1 MILMCSLWPLLLG
14 NTMLHLVLLG
24 IFEAQSVTVAQQ
36 RAVKAL
42 IAEVKIL
49 PATCDETYDS
59 VDEERKF
66 ITLQS
71 LFSDTIEKCKNTP
84 RVWSEQTIYRCFRN

>member
-1 MILMCSLWPLLLG
+1 MASVARRYIAAFGATWDFW
-14 NTMLHLVLLG
+14 G
-24 IFEAQSVTVAQQ
+24 ITGITCGTSETVAHL

-49 PATCDETYDS
+49 PATWDETYDS

-66 ITLQS
+66 ITL
-71 LFSDTIEKCKNTP
+71 
-84 RVWSEQTIYRCFRN
+84 

>member
-1 MILMCSLWPLLLG
+1 MSLMCSSWPLLLG
-14 NTMLHLVLLG
+14 DTLLHLVLHG
-24 IFEAQSVTVAQQ
+24 ISEASQVSREGTSETVAHL

-49 PATCDETYDS
+49 PATWDETYDS

-66 ITLQS
+66 ITL
-71 LFSDTIEKCKNTP
+71 
-84 RVWSEQTIYRCFRN
+84 

>member
-1 MILMCSLWPLLLG
+1 MKL
-14 NTMLHLVLLG
+14 
-24 IFEAQSVTVAQQ
+24 QSVTAAQL

-49 PATCDETYDS
+49 PATWDETYDS

-71 LFSDTIEKCKNTP
+71 LLSDTTE
-84 RVWSEQTIYRCFRN
+84 